1 MSKILGL
8 DYGEKRCGI
17 SITDDLRLIAS
28 PLDTINTN
36 EIINYL
42 VEIIARENISILVI
56 GEPKNNKNNF
66 FEIEESIKKLIKKIK
81 LNIPDLI
88 IEREDERFTSKLS
101 KIYINQVTKKRKLR
115 IDKRNLDKVSASLI
129 LESFEPVVPDDAL
142 DIIEFI
148 DDAGTNAGRN

>member
-1 MSKILGL
+1 M
-8 DYGEKRCGI
+8 
-17 SITDDLRLIAS
+17 
-28 PLDTINTN
+28 
-36 EIINYL
+36 
-42 VEIIARENISILVI
+42 EIIARENISILVI

-101 KIYINQVTKKRKLR
+101 KIYINQLTKKRKLR

-129 LESFEPVVPDDAL
+129 LESFL
-142 DIIEFI
+142 K
-148 DDAGTNAGRN
+148 RNK